1 MAVQEKK
8 AILRSKNQTKIEF
21 VKTPDLNNGCQSEAT
36 RLMASGLLGI
46 FVCVAYYTII
56 VVAKFTM
63 VNLFPF
69 DKAEVD
75 EKSAISK
82 LSCQVSTP
90 GTYWQKKC

>member
-8 AILRSKNQTKIEF
+8 AILRSKNQTTIEF

-46 FVCVAYYTII
+46 FVCVAYTII

-69 DKAEVD
+69 DAEVD
-75 EKSAISK
+75 LKSAISK

-90 GTYWQKKC
+90 GTY

>member
-21 VKTPDLNNGCQSEAT
+21 LKTPDLNNGCQSEVT

-69 DKAEVD
+69 DAEVD
-75 EKSAISK
+75 LKSAISK

-90 GTYWQKKC
+90 GTY